1 MILKEN
7 KKKKS
12 VPAKVMAGHVVE
24 LFVKWLVEVSQ
35 SLNHIRMDVRVRAA
49 FSFAEAVRFAVAL
62 GSFEAGEALGGVKVK
77 VFVRDLPPQ
86 AQEVLYAGHLPGRVA
101 DQTLP
106 AHKQQ
111 LAHGEKLQPL
121 LQMPGVHADLHRAPR
136 GVYYIGC
143 DVFKSQALEGR
154 DVGFL

>member
-1 MILKEN
+1 MT
-7 KKKKS
+7 
-12 VPAKVMAGHVVE
+12 GHVVE

-35 SLNHIRMDVRVRAA
+35 SLNHMWMDVWVCAA
-49 FSFAEAVRFAVAL
+49 FSFAQAVRFAVAL
-62 GSFEAGEALGGVKVK
+62 GSFEAREALGGVKVK

-86 AQEVLYAGHLPGRVA
+86 AQEVLHAGHLPGRVA
-101 DQTLP
+101 DQMLP

-136 GVYYIGC
+136 GVYYIAC
-143 DVFKSQALEGR
+143 DVSKSQALERR
-154 DVGFL
+154 DVRFL